1 MKTALNEPAEF
12 QKCRTII
19 QAIKALVVYILKS
32 ASVKIIEAS
41 PFKQPTDCVFLQSQ
55 SLAEIKMNAWC
66 VCVCVQMVVCV
77 CFCKSFFLYVSVQ
90 TT

>member
-12 QKCRTII
+12 QKCRIII

-66 VCVCVQMVVCV
+66 VCVHMVVCV